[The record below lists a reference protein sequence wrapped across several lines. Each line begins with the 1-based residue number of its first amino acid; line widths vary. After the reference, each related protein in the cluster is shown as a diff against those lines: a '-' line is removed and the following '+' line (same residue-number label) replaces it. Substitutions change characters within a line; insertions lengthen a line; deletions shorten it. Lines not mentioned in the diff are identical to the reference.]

1 MIDAKFKKKYIFVD
15 NISEAD
21 FIVTNHY
28 YQDYYYKEKDYLF
41 SKHPE
46 FVEDYLNKNFTLVY
60 EIISNNVRINSIYRK
75 QL

>member
-1 MIDAKFKKKYIFVD
+1 MIDAELQKKYVFVD
-15 NISEAD
+15 NINDAD

-28 YQDYYYKEKDYLF
+28 YQDYYYKEKGYLS

-46 FVEDYLNKNFTLVY
+46 FIEDYLNKNFTLVY
-60 EIISNNVRINSIYRK
+60 EIISNNVRINSIYKK